1 MGRRKAMKKHEIPSS
16 LDNYCCDFCGY
27 EFDCEPWEVEICPEC
42 LSAPRKSDEFGPFDD
57 PAPVVCCESYSMS
70 RIAPVEPKGQYGV
83 PNAPERIYLDQWR
96 RENHRGRVNGG
107 TPLLWLLRGP
117 DSRELR
123 MLNRGRMRR
132 WWTYQETNIDEERI
146 AASVIQWL
154 GTACGRGFIRMCE
167 QRIEG
172 LREAGRRSA

>member
-1 MGRRKAMKKHEIPSS
+1 
-16 LDNYCCDFCGY
+16 
-27 EFDCEPWEVEICPEC
+27 
-42 LSAPRKSDEFGPFDD
+42 
-57 PAPVVCCESYSMS
+57 
-70 RIAPVEPKGQYGV
+70 
-83 PNAPERIYLDQWR
+83 
-96 RENHRGRVNGG
+96 
-107 TPLLWLLRGP
+107 
-117 DSRELR
+117 
-123 MLNRGRMRR
+123 MRR